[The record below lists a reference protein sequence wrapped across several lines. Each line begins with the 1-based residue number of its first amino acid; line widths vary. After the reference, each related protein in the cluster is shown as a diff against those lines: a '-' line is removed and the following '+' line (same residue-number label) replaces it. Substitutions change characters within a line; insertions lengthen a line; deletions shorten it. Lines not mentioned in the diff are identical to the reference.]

1 MKLCANARTR
11 SYSVRHPETAPVAA
25 EYQPAGSY
33 RRNDGAPHTTGPEEA
48 PEYRSSERFGFGL
61 IISGSLPVQGKNRI
75 TMVATTVTAQRLLI
89 IGLVPFFRLLQ

>member
-11 SYSVRHPETAPVAA
+11 RSSVRHPETAPVAA
-25 EYQPAGSY
+25 EYQPAGHH

-48 PEYRSSERFGFGL
+48 PESGSSERFGFGL
-61 IISGSLPVQGKNRI
+61 IISGSLPVQATNRI

-89 IGLVPFFRLLQ
+89 MALVPFFRLLQ